1 MFQLAVYGKGGIGK
15 STMSANISFVL
26 AGRGHRVMQ
35 IGCDP
40 KHDSTRLLLGGGGQR
55 TVLDYVRDVPE
66 PQRMLSDIMVE
77 GSGGVLCIES
87 GGPEPGIG
95 CAGRG
100 ILTAFDTVRRLGADS
115 VGADVRVYD
124 VLGDVVCGG
133 FAVPLREENADG
145 IVIVTSGEFMALY
158 AANNIMK
165 GIRRFTPG
173 KPRLIG
179 LILNSRGV
187 EGEAETVRRFAD
199 ATGTRIIG
207 IVPRDRTYASAE
219 AEGHPVC
226 EMIPESDAAEAVRGI
241 VGRIEDSM
249 VGGRMD
255 SPHPLDDDQMS
266 DLAAGREIRPS
277 SRVSADIQVCNGC
290 DVTGWSRRQKYSCAS
305 CGALMAFARLSDTAV
320 VVHGPAS
327 CSYLMDSA
335 YLSTVADLYAGGVY
349 DTPMPDNI
357 YSSRMDEGS
366 AIFGGTTKLS
376 CALEAAASDGFQEMA
391 VITTCVSGMIGDDC
405 DAVARGF
412 EASHPGARVQ
422 VLHTDGVMA
431 GDYFEGME
439 GSVSELI
446 GAIDPDVRMEDGLVN
461 IVGTTFFDL
470 QTPEASKEIDRMLSL
485 FGMRVNCRFLDD
497 TTMSSVR
504 GFCRASVD
512 LLLNETRAD
521 GMLDRI
527 RSSTGRDAPVMR
539 IPTGIDEY
547 VGWLRRMGEIT
558 GMADVASREE
568 ECARDEYARF
578 VERNRGRFQGLRVAV
593 STCIE
598 RNVDWFL
605 DMLDDLGAVVVR
617 LGYLKPEG
625 DPGIVTV
632 RHRDML
638 TYGYGKEMMMRD
650 WERLRPDLL
659 VFDVDVPDGYPG
671 RDARMTRIGP
681 GIRPA
686 MRFVESLAEVLE
698 TCGEA
703 AR

>member
-26 AGRGHRVMQ
+26 SSRGHRVMQ

-40 KHDSTRLLLGGGGQR
+40 KHDSTRLLLGGGSQR
-55 TVLDYVRDVPE
+55 TVLDYVREVPE
-66 PQRMLSDIMVE
+66 PQRRLSDIMVE

-115 VGADVRVYD
+115 ADADVRVYD

-165 GIRRFTPG
+165 GIRRFTPS

-187 EGEAETVRRFAD
+187 EGESEIVGRFAE

-207 IVPRDRTYASAE
+207 IVPRDRTFASAE
-219 AEGHPVC
+219 AAGHTVC
-226 EMIPESDAAEAVRGI
+226 EMYPDSEAAKAVRGI
-241 VGRIEDSM
+241 VDRIEESM
-249 VGGRMD
+249 AGGRMD
-255 SPHPLDDDQMS
+255 SPVPLDDDQLS

-277 SRVSADIQVCNGC
+277 SRAPADTPVCAGC
-290 DVTGWSRRQKYSCAS
+290 DAAGWGRRQKYSCAS

-335 YLSTVADLYAGGVY
+335 YLSTVADLYVGGVY
-349 DTPMPDNI
+349 RGPMPDNI

-366 AIFGGTTKLS
+366 AIFGGADKL
-376 CALEAAASDGFQEMA
+376 ADAIGAAVEDGFDEVI

-405 DAVARGF
+405 DAVARDF
-412 EASHPGARVQ
+412 EASHPGTSVRV
-422 VLHTDGVMA
+422 VHTDGVMA

-439 GSVSELI
+439 TSVSMLI
-446 GAIDPDVRMEDGLVN
+446 NAIDPYIRPDGDLVN
-461 IVGTTFFDL
+461 LVGTTFFDL
-470 QTPEASKEIDRMLSL
+470 QSPEAADELERMLSM
-485 FGMRVNCRFLDD
+485 FGLRVNCRFLDD
-497 TTMSSVR
+497 TTMSSIR
-504 GFCRASVD
+504 GFCSASAD
-512 LLLNETRAD
+512 ILLNETRAEE
-521 GMLDRI
+521 MLGRI
-527 RSSTGRDAPVMR
+527 RSSTGRDAPVFR
-539 IPTGIDEY
+539 IPTGMDEY
-547 VGWLRRMGEIT
+547 AGWLRRMGEIT
-558 GMADVASREE
+558 GREDVAEAEE
-568 ECARDEYARF
+568 RSARSEYARF
-578 VERNRGRFQGLRVAV
+578 IERNRASFQGLRVAV

-598 RNVDWFL
+598 RSVDWFL
-605 DMLDDLGAVVVR
+605 DMLEDLGADVVR
-617 LGYLKPEG
+617 LGYLKPED
-625 DPGIVTV
+625 DPGVVTV

-638 TYGYGKEMMMRD
+638 TYRYGKDMMMRD
-650 WERLRPDLL
+650 WDDLHPDLL
-659 VFDVDVPDGYPG
+659 VFDVDIPEGYPG
-671 RDARMTRIGP
+671 RNVRMTRIGP
-681 GIRPA
+681 GLRPA
-686 MRFVESLAEVLE
+686 MRFVESIAEVLDAG
-698 TCGEA
+698 GEA
-703 AR
+703 S